1 MADGSVERAVRAFF
15 VQFLT
20 LPCLIWERRGVR
32 AKIEPREGRAGARKI
47 HEKSRDKPRRGAR
60 DVARSRRLDEL
71 VRSLLCIRVRQSDP

>member
-32 AKIEPREGRAGARKI
+32 AKIEPREGRAQ
-47 HEKSRDKPRRGAR
+47 DT
-60 DVARSRRLDEL
+60 
-71 VRSLLCIRVRQSDP
+71 